1 MASNSL
7 NIEKQLQQKIKQIE
21 NQTQEVANQSI
32 WQTLK
37 EIQPK
42 AQEKLREIVIE
53 NFYNRRPES
62 EWYDRTYQFANC
74 ALVKPTQGGGHYVM
88 QVWFDTTQLQS
99 RAPLSGQKGML
110 WSYAYSYG
118 GKGSLI
124 GTPLDLEEK
133 QQLID
138 EWNEEYNISEE
149 FEEWFEEEFSELFE
163 KNFNIRL
170 RKVLDYKTW

>member
-1 MASNSL
+1 MAGGGV
-7 NIEKQLQQKIKQIE
+7 NIQNQLQQKIKQIE
-21 NQTQEVANQSI
+21 NQTRQVANESI

-74 ALVKPTQGGGHYVM
+74 ALVKPAQGGGHYVM
-88 QVWFDTTQLQS
+88 QAWLDTTQLQS
-99 RAPLSGQKGML
+99 RAPLSGQKGMF

-118 GKGSLI
+118 GKGSLV
-124 GTPLDLEEK
+124 GTELDLEEK

-138 EWNEEYNISEE
+138 NWDEEYNISEE
-149 FEEWFEEEFSELFE
+149 FEDWFREEFPELFE

-170 RKVLDYKTW
+170 RKVLNYR

>member
-1 MASNSL
+1 MIGNGL
-7 NIEKQLQQKIKQIE
+7 NVEKQLRQRVQQIE
-21 NQTQEVANQSI
+21 KETKVVADQTI

-37 EIQPK
+37 EIEPR
-42 AQEKLREIVIE
+42 AQEKLREIIIE
-53 NFYNRRPES
+53 RFYNTRPET

-74 ALVKPTQGGGHYVM
+74 GFVKPTQGGGNYVM
-88 QVWFDTTQLQS
+88 QVWLDTTRLKERS
-99 RAPLSGQKGML
+99 PLSGQKGML

-133 QQLID
+133 QQLIN
-138 EWNEEYNISEE
+138 EWDEEYNISEE
-149 FEEWFEEEFSELFE
+149 FEDWFEEEFPELFE

-170 RKVLDYKTW
+170 HKVLSYGI